1 MSAARMS
8 DLYDT
13 DVVAWSEQQTNAL
26 RRRAANE
33 LDWDNIAGEIE
44 DVGLGEVNATL
55 AQIDNILRH
64 RIYLLG
70 WPAEQSVRRWQA
82 ELDEFTR
89 QLHRHYKPSMTTGG
103 NPRVT
108 DAVVRES
115 YTAAVGYCVAHM
127 DEPPTVPL
135 PAACPWTLD
144 ELLGQTP

>member
-1 MSAARMS
+1 MS
-8 DLYDT
+8 YHT
-13 DVVAWSEQQTNAL
+13 DAYAWALQQADAL

-33 LDWDNIAGEIE
+33 LDWDNIAEEIE
-44 DVGLGEVNATL
+44 DVGIGEVNATL
-55 AQIDNILRH
+55 SQIDNIVRH
-64 RIYLLG
+64 RVYLRG
-70 WPAEQSVRRWQA
+70 WPDSLSVRRWQA

-115 YTAAVGYCVAHM
+115 YTAAVKYCLAHM

-144 ELLGQTP
+144 ELLATGGAA